1 MKNKGILFGVITYSI
16 WGLLPIY
23 WKLLKDVP
31 AIEILG
37 HRMVWSFFFMVL
49 VLGVTKR
56 WRWIRLVLQQPKVL
70 APFLLT
76 AVILSLNWFTYIWAV
91 NAGFIVETALG
102 YFINP
107 LVNVLLGYLFLKE
120 RLRVG
125 QGVAV
130 LLALSGVLYLTFS
143 YGSLPWI
150 ALTLAFSFGF
160 YGLLRKTAVLD
171 SIDGLALETAWLF
184 PFALG
189 MLVLFAIQGKGSFVQ
204 GSAGMTLLLMGAGVV
219 TAVPLL
225 FFAATARRVTMAT
238 LGILQYLAPTIQFLI
253 AIFIYNE
260 PFNRSQLFGF
270 SFIWL
275 ALIVYTVESWR
286 HNRGIVHLQ
295 TATISTGVVD

>member
-1 MKNKGILFGVITYSI
+1 MKNKGILYGLITYSL

-23 WKLLKDVP
+23 WKLLQDVP

-37 HRMVWSFFFMVL
+37 HRMIWSFFFMIL
-49 VLGVTKR
+49 VLTVTRR
-56 WRWIRLVLQQPKVL
+56 WQWVRPVLRQPKIL
-70 APFLLT
+70 MPFLLT
-76 AVILSLNWFTYIWAV
+76 AVILSLNWFVYIWAV

-107 LVNVLLGYLFLKE
+107 LVNVLLGYIFLKE
-120 RLRVG
+120 RLRSW
-125 QGVAV
+125 QWVAV
-130 LLALSGVLYLTFS
+130 LLAFSGVLYLTFS
-143 YGSLPWI
+143 YGALPWI

-171 SIDGLALETAWLF
+171 SIDGLSLETAWLF

-189 MLVLFAIQGKGSFVQ
+189 MLLLFAVQGKGAF
-204 GSAGMTLLLMGAGVV
+204 GSGDLATTILLIGAGIV

-260 PFNRSQLFGF
+260 PFNRAQFIGF
-270 SFIWL
+270 TFIWM
-275 ALIVYTVESWR
+275 ALIVYTFESYR
-286 HNRGIVHLQ
+286 FNRRNTLHQNKQIAIDVG
-295 TATISTGVVD
+295 D